1 MGINTV
7 GCDAKENTMNRL
19 TVTFVVLAVCLV
31 ARQIPLPLVELT
43 AKTGAGASYSLM
55 ALGVAPLL
63 SAYMLVEFA
72 ALLVPAWRPLRV
84 GSPGGRA
91 GLHRVSLV
99 IGIVLAFFQSVV
111 MVTVLRTQGAIDPSL
126 GTRAVVVLTLMGT
139 TVAQIAMARWV
150 DRDGL
155 GNGFAVLLAGYSLP
169 RVVDP
174 VWRAFAAAEA
184 HTIPAWVLPAAVVA
198 IAVPVAA
205 AAWMFSPY
213 RLTAK
218 GSEMTHPALI
228 SRPAC
233 GNAPLVVTLSV
244 LSMIATVVEFFQ
256 RGGAAD
262 AAASPLTIPWGF
274 SWLASIGAAF
284 VFAYLFNPPQR
295 LAAAWRSLAPNASG
309 ESPRLSIVLPESALF
324 IAVVSGVYLLGRRYL
339 GPFAPECL
347 SVLLLTAVY
356 FDLSREGRAR
366 DVEPGL
372 VPVWEIHQTYALAPA
387 LRFLE
392 AQDIRVVAQG
402 VHLRALLQF
411 FGPYVPIR
419 LLVPREQATRAYA
432 LLQERWPR

>member
-1 MGINTV
+1 MS
-7 GCDAKENTMNRL
+7 RL

-31 ARQIPLPLVELT
+31 ARQIPLPLVEPT
-43 AKTGAGASYSLM
+43 ANTGAGAAYSLM

-63 SAYMLVEFA
+63 TSYMLVEFA

-84 GSPGGRA
+84 GAPDGRA
-91 GLHRVSLV
+91 VLHRVSLV

-126 GTRAVVVLTLMGT
+126 GTRAVVVLTLVGA

-150 DRDGL
+150 DRDGV

-174 VWRAFAAAEA
+174 VWRALAAAEA
-184 HTIPAWVLPAAVVA
+184 HTIPSWVLPAAAFAIVVPA
-198 IAVPVAA
+198 CAA
-205 AAWMFSPY
+205 GWMFSAS
-213 RLTAK
+213 RLPAGPGTV
-218 GSEMTHPALI
+218 HPDLI

-233 GNAPLVVTLSV
+233 GNAPIVVTLSV
-244 LSMIATVVEFFQ
+244 LSMIATVVDFLQ
-256 RGGAAD
+256 RGGAPNPS
-262 AAASPLTIPWGF
+262 ASPLTIPWGF
-274 SWLASIGAAF
+274 AWLASIGAAF
-284 VFAYLFNPPQR
+284 AFAYLFNPPQR
-295 LAAAWRSLAPNASG
+295 IAAMWQSLVPIPPG
-309 ESPRLSIVLPESALF
+309 ERPRLNIVLPECAIF
-324 IAVVSGVYLLGRRYL
+324 IAVVSGVYLLGRHYL

-356 FDLSREGRAR
+356 FDLSREGRVR
-366 DVEPGL
+366 DADPSL
-372 VPVWEIHQTYALAPA
+372 VPVWEIHQTYAVAPA
-387 LRFLE
+387 MRCLE
-392 AQDIRVVAQG
+392 AEGIRVMARG

-419 LLVPREQATRAYA
+419 LLVPREQASRAYA